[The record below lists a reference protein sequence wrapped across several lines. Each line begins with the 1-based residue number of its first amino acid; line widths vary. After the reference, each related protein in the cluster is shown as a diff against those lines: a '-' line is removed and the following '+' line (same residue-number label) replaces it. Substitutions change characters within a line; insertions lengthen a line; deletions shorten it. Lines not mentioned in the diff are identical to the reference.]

1 MIAVSNSSPLVALE
15 RIGRLGLLDGIFSDV
30 LIPLAVAAETAV
42 GEPPTCLAVRA
53 ISTPLPPAG
62 PALGSGERESIALA
76 LETRPD
82 WLILD
87 DRPARRL
94 ARRLGLAVIGTVGVL
109 VLAKDQGLISG
120 LKPERDALLRSS
132 FYLDSVLYQKI
143 LKRAG
148 EYE

>member
-1 MIAVSNSSPLVALE
+1 M
-15 RIGRLGLLDGIFSDV
+15 
-30 LIPLAVAAETAV
+30 
-42 GEPPTCLAVRA
+42 
-53 ISTPLPPAG
+53 
-62 PALGSGERESIALA
+62 
-76 LETRPD
+76 ETRPD

-120 LKPERDALLRSS
+120 LKPELDALLRSS